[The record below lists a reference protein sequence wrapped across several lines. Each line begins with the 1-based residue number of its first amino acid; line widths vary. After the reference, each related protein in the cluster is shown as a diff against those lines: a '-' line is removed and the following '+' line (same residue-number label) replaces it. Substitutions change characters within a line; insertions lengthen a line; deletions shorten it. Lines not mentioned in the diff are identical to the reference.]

1 MRSGPD
7 VADVVDVVVVGSALA
22 GLVAAAILTRHGKRV
37 VVLEHADTVGG
48 RGGGVRTPDGY
59 WIDFGH
65 RDGHDVGDCQFPW
78 YHGVDAARDAGVTV
92 SLRPIA
98 RPLRVHRFPDDA
110 MVDAG
115 DWSAAGFL
123 AMARDALECPP
134 DAVAE
139 LATALA
145 RLRGAAPDEVEAAV
159 PVTLERWLA
168 SNVAHAGVRRAIL
181 LLAAVIFHPRPE
193 EASAGRLMEFLQ
205 RPRAGPFIADDDAVG
220 GMQGLVEPF
229 ARAVRERGGEI
240 ALGWKP
246 VEILV
251 SDGRAAGVVAVDRAN
266 LVREIRA
273 PIVIST
279 YPLWEHLVL
288 LDPEIV
294 PPALRAMADAL
305 AGRQADLVGWVV
317 ALRRMPRVRATGELE
332 AHAGWN
338 RLLRGPERRYHGG
351 WHIPSLSS
359 RRVAPAGR
367 HLLHL
372 VIARFFRGAA
382 GPGETWPAARAR
394 VDDAIAYLHRYYAD
408 LDACIEWS
416 AHHHV
421 AAPQSMSWAWAPLRR
436 HDLTMAGV
444 RGLFLAG
451 STVEGPA
458 AVVDLGA
465 WAGRTAALD
474 ALALLAEP
482 A

>member
-1 MRSGPD
+1 VDPRSD
-7 VADVVDVVVVGSALA
+7 VADVVVVGSALA

-48 RGGGVRTPDGY
+48 RGGGVATPEGY

-78 YHGVDAARDAGVTV
+78 YHGVEAAREAGVTV
-92 SLRPIA
+92 ALRPVT

-115 DWSAAGFL
+115 DWSASGFL
-123 AMARDALECPP
+123 AMARDVLECPP
-134 DAVAE
+134 DAAGE
-139 LATALA
+139 LAAALA
-145 RLRGAAPDEVEAAV
+145 RLAGATPHEVDAAL
-159 PVTLERWLA
+159 PESLDRWTA
-168 SNVAHAGVRRAIL
+168 AHVAHPGVRRALL

-205 RPRAGPFIADDDAVG
+205 RPRAGPFLADDDEVG

-229 ARAVRERGGEI
+229 ARAVRQRGGEI
-240 ALGWKP
+240 ALSWKV
-246 VEILV
+246 VEIL
-251 SDGRAAGVVAVDRAN
+251 SGGGRAAGAVAVDRAN
-266 LVREIRA
+266 MVREVRA
-273 PIVIST
+273 PIVIGT
-279 YPLWEHLVL
+279 YPLWELLPL
-288 LDPEIV
+288 LDPACV
-294 PPALRAMADAL
+294 PADLRDMAEAL
-305 AGRQADLVGWVV
+305 ATYQADLVGWV
-317 ALRRMPRVRATGELE
+317 AGLRRLPRVRATGAPED
-332 AHAGWN
+332 HAGWN
-338 RLLRGPERRYHGG
+338 RLLCGPERRYHGG

-359 RRVAPAGR
+359 RRVAPEDR

-394 VDDAIAYLHRYYAD
+394 IDEAIGYLHRYYAD
-408 LDACIEWS
+408 LDPCIEWS
-416 AHHHV
+416 AYHRV

-436 HDLTMAGV
+436 HDLTMPGV

-465 WAGRTAALD
+465 WAGRAAAQE
-474 ALALLAEP
+474 ALEVLGDP
-482 A
+482 G

>member
-1 MRSGPD
+1 
-7 VADVVDVVVVGSALA
+7 
-22 GLVAAAILTRHGKRV
+22 
-37 VVLEHADTVGG
+37 
-48 RGGGVRTPDGY
+48 
-59 WIDFGH
+59 
-65 RDGHDVGDCQFPW
+65 
-78 YHGVDAARDAGVTV
+78 
-92 SLRPIA
+92 
-98 RPLRVHRFPDDA
+98 
-110 MVDAG
+110 
-115 DWSAAGFL
+115 
-123 AMARDALECPP
+123 
-134 DAVAE
+134 
-139 LATALA
+139 
-145 RLRGAAPDEVEAAV
+145 
-159 PVTLERWLA
+159 
-168 SNVAHAGVRRAIL
+168 
-181 LLAAVIFHPRPE
+181 
-193 EASAGRLMEFLQ
+193 
-205 RPRAGPFIADDDAVG
+205 
-220 GMQGLVEPF
+220 
-229 ARAVRERGGEI
+229 
-240 ALGWKP
+240 
-246 VEILV
+246 
-251 SDGRAAGVVAVDRAN
+251 
-266 LVREIRA
+266 
-273 PIVIST
+273 
-279 YPLWEHLVL
+279 
-288 LDPEIV
+288 
-294 PPALRAMADAL
+294 
-305 AGRQADLVGWVV
+305 
-317 ALRRMPRVRATGELE
+317 MPRVRATGELE
-332 AHAGWN
+332 DHAGWN

-436 HDLTMAGV
+436 HDLTMPGV